1 MAEAPARAG
10 TKRPR
15 IAPSQIANKMKRS
28 QVYNQQRTDKKR
40 AQSKARKARKLA
52 AETLGAAA
60 PPRQV
65 PRTIDS
71 TREIEESY
79 VAADDDEVLA
89 DEATDE
95 LAPYFTGVKDPKVM
109 ITTRPHPSA
118 KIFPLIAE
126 LLGIIPN
133 AFYYK
138 RMGYPLKKISEW
150 AHKRD
155 FTHLIVLNEKAKTPN
170 AMIVSHLGSGPTAYF
185 RLSSSRLAKDIV
197 NHGRATTHTPEVILR
212 HFTTRLGRRTGRILG
227 SLFPH
232 RPEFEGRRVCTFHN
246 QRDFVFFRQHRY
258 AFNDDGTG
266 VKLQELGPRFT
277 LKLKWM
283 LAGTFDTKMGEY
295 EFFHKRH
302 EMETSRRRF
311 LL

>member
-1 MAEAPARAG
+1 MADARAG

-15 IAPSQIANKMKRS
+15 VQPSAIVNKMKRS
-28 QVYNQQRTDKKR
+28 QVYNKLRTDKKR
-40 AQSKARKARKLA
+40 TQDKARKDRKLA
-52 AETLGAAA
+52 SQQLGAAA
-60 PPRQV
+60 PPRQI
-65 PRTIDS
+65 PRTIDN
-71 TREIEESY
+71 TREVEESY
-79 VAADDDEVLA
+79 VSPEDEEVLA
-89 DEATDE
+89 DEAEDE
-95 LAPYFTGVKDPKVM
+95 FADYFAGTRDPKIM

-118 KIFPLIAE
+118 KMFPLIAE
-126 LLGIIPN
+126 ILGIIPN

-138 RMGYPLKKISEW
+138 RMGYPLKKICEW
-150 AHKRD
+150 AEKRG

-170 AMIVSHLGSGPTAYF
+170 AMIVSHLGTGPTAYF
-185 RLSSSRLAKDIV
+185 KLSSSRLGKDIA
-197 NHGRATTHTPEVILR
+197 NHGVATRHVPELILR

-232 RPEFEGRRVCTFHN
+232 RPQFEGRRVCTFHN
-246 QRDFVFFRQHRY
+246 QRDFIFFRQHRY
-258 AFNDDGTG
+258 MFNDAGTG